1 MKKVMARKKVWV
13 GFDLGGTKMLACLFD
28 DRLQVLA
35 RRKRS
40 TKAREGVKAG
50 LAKICGMID
59 DVLAEA
65 GFPASSLAGI
75 GIGCPGPLDPGRGVL
90 LDPPNLGWRNVP
102 VRDLLRKR
110 FKCPVAVAN
119 DVDAG
124 TYGEHAMGVGQ
135 GAHCLLGVFP
145 GTGVGG
151 GCVYEGRILH
161 GAHRT
166 CLEIGHM
173 QMVPYGPLCGC
184 GNRGCLEALTSRLA
198 VAAEAA
204 KAAVRGEAP
213 ALLAAAGTDIAKI
226 RSAVLADAIRAGDTV
241 IEAIVRD
248 AAHWL
253 GRGVAT
259 AVNVLAPDVIV
270 LGGGLVEAMPKLYR
284 EEVTAAARAH
294 AMPSLR
300 TSFKV
305 RLSRLGDDAVVLGA
319 AAWARNGGG
328 EERS

>member
-1 MKKVMARKKVWV
+1 MAKRAKVWV

-28 DRLQVLA
+28 DRMRVLA

-40 TKAREGVKAG
+40 TKAHEGTKAG
-50 LAKICGMID
+50 LAKITDSID
-59 DVLAEA
+59 EVLSEA
-65 GFPASSLAGI
+65 GLTASALAGI
-75 GIGCPGPLDPGRGVL
+75 GIGCPGPLDPGRGIL

-102 VRDLLRKR
+102 VRAVLQKR
-110 FKCPVAVAN
+110 YKCPVAVAN

-124 TYGEHAMGVGQ
+124 TYGEYAL
-135 GAHCLLGVFP
+135 GAGKGARCLLGVFP

-161 GAHRT
+161 GGHRS

-173 QMVPYGPLCGC
+173 QMVASGPLCGC
-184 GNRGCLEALTSRLA
+184 GNRGCLEALSSRLA
-198 VAAEAA
+198 IAAEAA
-204 KAAVRGEAP
+204 KAAMRGEAP

-226 RSAVLADAIRAGDTV
+226 RSGALAASIRAGDTA
-241 IEAIVRD
+241 IESIVRD
-248 AAHWL
+248 AARWL

-284 EEVTAAARAH
+284 EEVTAAARAF

-300 TSFKV
+300 SAFKV
-305 RLSRLGDDAVVLGA
+305 RLSRLGDDAIVLGA

-328 EERS
+328 EQT

>member
-1 MKKVMARKKVWV
+1 MKRAVKAQKVWI

-28 DRLQVLA
+28 DRMRVLA
-35 RRKRS
+35 RRKRG

-50 LAKICGMID
+50 LQRITGMIEE
-59 DVLAEA
+59 VLSEA
-65 GFPASSLAGI
+65 GVRSSSLGGI

-90 LDPPNLGWRNVP
+90 LDPPNLGWHNVR
-102 VRDLLRKR
+102 VRDVLRKR

-124 TYGEHAMGVGQ
+124 TYGEYALGAGQ
-135 GAHCLLGVFP
+135 GARCLLGVFP

-161 GAHRT
+161 GGHRS

-173 QMVPYGPLCGC
+173 QMVAYGPLCGC
-184 GNRGCLEALTSRLA
+184 GKRGCLEALTSRLA
-198 VAAEAA
+198 IAGEAA

-213 ALLAAAGTDIAKI
+213 ALLAAVGTDITKI
-226 RSAVLADAIRAGDTV
+226 RSGALASAIRAGDAA

-248 AAHWL
+248 AAQWL

-284 EEVTAAARAH
+284 EEVTAAARAS

-300 TSFKV
+300 AAFKL
-305 RLSRLGDDAVVLGA
+305 RLSRLGDDAIVLGA

-328 EERS
+328 ETP